1 MDRWLT
7 LEAIFD
13 LRLPGLPTSVRSL
26 YRMIDQAGWRNRPD
40 QARRVQTTTK
50 PVWEY
55 HSSLFPPLA
64 QAKLAQMAQRE
75 TTLAETREARRAL
88 YWKAFEAMTEEHRQV
103 AHQRHALLISAEDAL
118 AKRELNGFSVSMV
131 DTIAPI
137 LRKFGVSSSTYYDL
151 RKKVSSV
158 AREDWLP
165 ALAPAYAEDGTVAE
179 VSPCHEL
186 AWSALKSDFL
196 RTDKP
201 SFSSCYRRMKAA
213 AKKHGWSPIPE
224 ERTLRRRMEAEV
236 PKAVQVLTRDGR
248 KRAEQL
254 YPSQIRTKT
263 HLHAMEITNTDG
275 HKLDLFVQV
284 PWKSAEDSKFV
295 TDRVILLGIQDIF
308 SGKILSWRLCEAET
322 WDVVRACV
330 GDMVEDFGIPDH
342 LYMDNGRAFASK
354 MISGRAAS
362 RNRFKKMEGEVAGLL
377 KTLDIEPHFTKPYS
391 GQSKPIERAWR
402 DLAEEIS
409 KHPAMSGAYTGNKPE
424 NKPENYRQWAVPLDV
439 LEKHV
444 AARIAEHNARTG
456 RRSETAKGRSFD
468 QTFEE
473 SMRHPA
479 TIVRRATE
487 AQRSLWMLAAKVIK
501 TRARNGEIH
510 FQKNVYWA
518 PEMNE
523 WLGQHV
529 TVRFNP
535 DKLHQPV
542 KVYDP
547 DGRFICE
554 APCTE
559 KAGFNEQSAAAR
571 HERNRRQ
578 LVKLTKAKAKIHKQL
593 TPSQLG
599 ALYEDIEPTKV
610 EPIRPTITRIVTG
623 NLAVEAEIQTDVMTA
638 DEYEAGLARGLSLIS
653 GDSSIIPFPQG
664 DRPASRA
671 SGRKRRAEK

>member
-1 MDRWLT
+1 MTDWYT
-7 LEAIFD
+7 LDALFD
-13 LRLPGLPTSVRSL
+13 LRLPGLPVSMSSL
-26 YRMIDQAGWRNRPD
+26 KRLANEAGWRTRPGC
-40 QARRVQTTTK
+40 ARQVPTSTK
-50 PVWEY
+50 PAWEY
-55 HSSLFPPLA
+55 HSSLLPGLA
-64 QAKLAQMAQRE
+64 QAKLAQMAQRDA
-75 TTLAETREARRAL
+75 TLTQTREQRRAL
-88 YWKAFEAMTEEHRQV
+88 YWKTFEAMTEGHRQV
-103 AHQRHALLISAEDAL
+103 AHQRHALIISAEDAL
-118 AKRELNGFSVSMV
+118 AKRELAGKMLSVEE
-131 DTIAPI
+131 TLAPV

-151 RKKVSSV
+151 RKKLSSV

-165 ALAPAYAEDGTVAE
+165 ALAPAYAEDGIVSEVA
-179 VSPCHEL
+179 PCHPM
-186 AWSALKSDFL
+186 AWAALKSDYL

-201 SFSSCYRRMKAA
+201 TFSSCFRRMTEA
-213 AKKHGWSPIPE
+213 AKKHGWAPIPH
-224 ERTLRRRMEAEV
+224 ERSLRRRLEAEV
-236 PKAVQVLTRDGR
+236 PRAVQILTREGR

-275 HKLDLFVQV
+275 HKLDLFVKV
-284 PWKSAEDSKFV
+284 PWRSAEASDKV
-295 TDRVILLGIQDIF
+295 TDRVILLGIQDIY

-330 GDMVEDFGIPDH
+330 GDMVEDYGIPDH

-362 RNRFKKMEGEVAGLL
+362 RNRFKKIEGEVAGLL

-391 GQSKPIERAWR
+391 GQSKPIERAWK

-424 NKPENYRQWAVPLDV
+424 NKPENYGTWAVPLDV
-439 LEKHV
+439 LERHV
-444 AARIAEHNARTG
+444 ADRIAEHNARTG

-468 QTFEE
+468 ETFAE

-487 AQRSLWMLAAKVIK
+487 AQRSLWLLAAKVIK
-501 TRARNGEIH
+501 ARAKGGELH

-518 PEMNE
+518 PELTQWM
-523 WLGQHV
+523 GQNL

-535 DKLHQPV
+535 DKLHDPV

-547 DGRFICE
+547 DGRFICD

-571 HERNRRQ
+571 HERNRRTF
-578 LVKLTKAKAKIHKQL
+578 VKLNKAKAKLHKQL

-599 ALYEDIEPTKV
+599 ELYMNDAPPKA
-610 EPIRPTITRIVTG
+610 EPIRPTITRLVTG
-623 NLAVEAEIQTDVMTA
+623 NLAIEQETDVMSA
-638 DEYEAGLARGLSLIS
+638 DEYEAGIARGLSLIS
-653 GDSSIIPFPQG
+653 GDSSIIPFPKG
-664 DRPASRA
+664 DRP
-671 SGRKRRAEK
+671 K